1 MYWIKVIGINMLLI
15 FFTIVI
21 VELSLGKWSDNDY
34 PNLEYQILKKTYVDR
49 GSIGVKPDIITL
61 YPKKNGFRFD
71 NNIDLEKIT
80 DCMVITMGGSTTQE
94 YILSQEE
101 TWSQQL
107 QDELNINSQEIY
119 DRCSGKYFV
128 MNLGMSGHSIATNLW
143 LLRNYIHDS
152 KLNPLA
158 IVVYQGIN
166 DWHSILNSDSKYI
179 PLRHIKHE
187 IVKDIKYRSF
197 IKSLVRR
204 INESISGDI
213 KNRTADNNFNGDG
226 FLFKVE
232 NHENPKK
239 FEGEFVYEKLN
250 NNLIKTSGQW
260 GGVNYHMSYIKKFVD
275 FTDKF
280 FPDTKLI
287 FITQTM
293 PICDLRNFPNEFGY
307 MNTSNEKSN
316 IPYNKFNNKEWL
328 SNKGT
333 CLRLGLIKSN
343 YLSFNQENSK
353 VKVIDYAGS
362 FLEGLDESYDQ
373 YHKNPYGSRLFFN
386 RVKKQLLCAIAFCS
400 SSE

>member
-1 MYWIKVIGINMLLI
+1 MNWIKVIGINMLLI
-15 FFTIVI
+15 FFAIVI

-34 PNLEYQILKKTYVDR
+34 PNLEWQILNKTYIDR
-49 GSIGVKPDIITL
+49 SSIGVEPGIITI

-71 NNIDLEKIT
+71 NNINLEEIT
-80 DCMVITMGGSTTQE
+80 DCLVITMGGSTTQE

-158 IVVYQGIN
+158 IIVYQGIN
-166 DWHSILNSDSKYI
+166 DWHEGLNSDSKYI
-179 PLRHIKHE
+179 PLRRIKHE

-197 IKSLVRR
+197 IMSLIRK
-204 INESISGDI
+204 INEFTTGDI
-213 KNRTADNNFNGDG
+213 RNKPTQSKFYDDG
-226 FLFKVE
+226 FLFKL
-232 NHENPKK
+232 KK
-239 FEGEFVYEKLN
+239 IEMNLGEFVYEKLDN
-250 NNLIKTSGQW
+250 NFIKTTSQW
-260 GGVNYHMSYIKKFVD
+260 GGINYHMSYIEKFID
-275 FTDKF
+275 FVEKF
-280 FPDTKLI
+280 LPDTKLI
-287 FITQTM
+287 FITQTI
-293 PICDLRNFPNEFGY
+293 PRCDLRNFPNEFGY
-307 MNTSNEKSN
+307 VKLSNEKVKT
-316 IPYNKFNNKEWL
+316 PYKEFKSKEWL
-328 SNKGT
+328 SDKGI
-333 CLRLGLIKSN
+333 CFRLGLIKSN

-362 FLEGLDESYDQ
+362 FLEGYDEVYDY
-373 YHKNPYGSRLFFN
+373 YHKTNYSSRLFFN
-386 RVKKQLLCAIAFCS
+386 RVKKQLLCSITSCS